1 MRKSILSV
9 PALAFL
15 ATLLLAG
22 CGKKTGPATSD
33 CAPFKVDTTI
43 DKVAWCVNA
52 VNTGDNAYDMIFHA
66 VIDDGWSLYSVEN
79 FGEMGP
85 FPSRFEFDTL
95 GHISIKP
102 GVEEKSAH
110 TIQGFDAL
118 FGMEVKKFKH
128 DVDFVRQFST
138 SAPEIP
144 VTGQFEYTTCNDEM
158 CLPPALIFWRVVPDS
173 GTFQLSLVP
182 FDLSGIAAKTC
193 ADGTYKLASVD
204 LDSPVVPGEKERSN
218 NGSLLV
224 IFFLGF
230 IGGLVALLTP
240 CVFPMIPLTVSFFT
254 KGSTDKRKGLMNAL
268 LYGAFI
274 FLIYAAFSIP
284 FHLLGS
290 VNPQIFNEISTNPW
304 LNIFFF
310 VIFIVFAISFLGY
323 FEITLPSSWVNKMDS
338 NASKFG
344 GGLGIFFM
352 ALTLALVSFSCTG
365 PILGSLLAGALSS
378 DGGAWQLTMG
388 LSGFGLA
395 LALPFALFAM
405 FPGWLNNLPRS
416 GGWLD
421 TVKKTLGFVE
431 LALAVKFFSNADLV
445 MNWGLLKREVFIGLW
460 IVIGIGLMLY
470 LIGRLLLPHDVK
482 GAPIGKGRWTTAV
495 LVLAFVVYLIP
506 GLTNTPWRNLKL
518 LSGFPPPLFYSLYE
532 HSNECPDGVTCYH
545 TLAEGLEV
553 AKRDN
558 RMVMIDFTGW
568 ACVNCR
574 KMEETVW
581 VEPAI
586 HSVLRD
592 QVVLVS
598 LYVDDKRELDKE
610 DQHVYISC
618 NGQKSFIKTIGD
630 QWSTLQAETFVQASQ
645 PLYVLLSPDG
655 KLLTDPVGYTP
666 DVDEY
671 ATFFQRGLSGMQK
684 LKGVATN

>member
-22 CGKKTGPATSD
+22 CGKKAGPATSD

>member
-1 MRKSILSV
+1 MRRTLVVVLALST
-9 PALAFL
+9 AL
-15 ATLLLAG
+15 TLLLSR
-22 CGKKTGPATSD
+22 CGKEDVVAAGA
-33 CAPFKVDTTI
+33 CAPAKVDASN
-43 DKVAWCVNA
+43 DKVAWCLTT
-52 VNTGDNAYDMIFHA
+52 VNTGGNAYDIVFHA
-66 VIDDGWSLYSVEN
+66 AIDEGWSVYSVEN
-79 FGEMGP
+79 FGDMGP
-85 FPSRFEFDTL
+85 LPSRFEFDTL
-95 GHISIKP
+95 GHVAIKP
-102 GVEEKSAH
+102 GIEELSAH
-110 TIQGFDAL
+110 TVEGHDAVFD
-118 FGMEVKKFKH
+118 MEVKKFKH
-128 DVDFVRQFST
+128 DVDFVRHFET
-138 SAPEIP
+138 SGAEFP
-144 VTGQFEYTTCNDEM
+144 VTGFFEYMTCNDEM
-158 CLPPALIFWRVVPDS
+158 CLPPALIFWRAVPDS
-173 GTFQLSLVP
+173 GTFQLSTVP
-182 FDLSGIAAKTC
+182 FDLSGIAVRSC
-193 ADGTYKLASVD
+193 DDGTYKLKEVD
-204 LDSPVVPGEKERSN
+204 LKQPVVPGPKDDSA
-218 NGSLLV
+218 NGGLLV
-224 IFFLGF
+224 IFLLGF
-230 IGGLVALLTP
+230 VGGLVALLTP

-274 FLIYAAFSIP
+274 FLIYALFSIP

-405 FPGWLNNLPRS
+405 FPGWLNNLPKS

-445 MNWGLLKREVFIGLW
+445 MNWGLLPREIFIGLW
-460 IVIGIGLMLY
+460 IVIGVGLVLY
-470 LIGRLLLPHDVK
+470 LIGRLRLPHDMK
-482 GAPIGKGRWTTAV
+482 GAPIGKGRWTTAAISF
-495 LVLAFVVYLIP
+495 AFVLYLIP
-506 GLTNTPWRNLKL
+506 GLTNGEYRNLKL

-532 HSNECPDGVTCYH
+532 QENECPEGVTCYH
-545 TLAEGLEV
+545 TLAEGMDV
-553 AKRDN
+553 AR
-558 RMVMIDFTGW
+558 RTGRVVMIDFTGW

-581 VEPAI
+581 TEPTI
-586 HSVLRD
+586 NSILRKD
-592 QVVLVS
+592 VVLVS
-598 LYVDDKRELDKE
+598 LYVDDKRELPKA
-610 DQHVYISC
+610 DQHVYITCS
-618 NGQKSFIKTIGD
+618 GQKSFIRTIGD
-630 QWSTLQAETFVQASQ
+630 QWANLETESFAQASQ
-645 PLYVLLSPDG
+645 PLYVLLSPEG

-666 DVDEY
+666 DVEEY
-671 ATFFQRGLSGMQK
+671 AAFFQRGSQGMEK
-684 LKGVATN
+684 VKGLAAK

>member
-1 MRKSILSV
+1 MRKTIGVVGVLAV
-9 PALAFL
+9 ALAV
-15 ATLLLAG
+15 LLSR
-22 CGKKTGPATSD
+22 CGGGAVVADPTAI
-33 CAPFKVDTTI
+33 KVDPAN
-43 DKVAWCVNA
+43 DKVAWSVRA
-52 VNTGDNAYDMIFHA
+52 VSTGGVSYDLIWHA
-66 VIDDGWSLYSVEN
+66 VIDDGWSVYSVED

-85 FPSRFEFDTL
+85 LPSRFEFDTL
-95 GHISIKP
+95 GHISIQP
-102 GVEEKSAH
+102 GLDEKSEH
-110 TIQGFDAL
+110 TIQGHDAV

-128 DVDFVRQFST
+128 DVDFVNHFGT
-138 SAPEIP
+138 SAPEFP
-144 VTGQFEYTTCNDEM
+144 VTGQFEYMTCNDEM
-158 CLPPALIFWRVVPDS
+158 CLPPSLIFWRVVPDS

-193 ADGTYKLASVD
+193 ADGTYKLASAD
-204 LDSPVVPGEKERSN
+204 LDSPVVPGEKERGS

-460 IVIGIGLMLY
+460 IVIGIGLVLY

-482 GAPIGKGRWTTAV
+482 GASIGKGRWTTAV

-532 HSNECPDGVTCYH
+532 HKNECPEGVTCYH

-581 VEPAI
+581 VEPVI

-592 QVVLVS
+592 EVVLVS

-610 DQHVYISC
+610 DQHVYIAC

-630 QWSTLQAETFVQASQ
+630 QWSTLQTETFAQASQ

-655 KLLTDPVGYTP
+655 TLLTDPVGYTP

-684 LKGVATN
+684 LKGVAAK

>member
-1 MRKSILSV
+1 MRKSLLSV

>member
-1 MRKSILSV
+1 MRKTIAVLLV
-9 PALAFL
+9 LATALAFL
-15 ATLLLAG
+15 LSR
-22 CGKKTGPATSD
+22 CGKEDVAVTGA
-33 CAPFKVDTTI
+33 CAPIKVDAAN
-43 DKVAWCVNA
+43 DKVAWCVKA
-52 VNTGDNAYDMIFHA
+52 VSTGGNAYDIVFHA
-66 VIDDGWSLYSVEN
+66 AIDEGWSVYSVED

-85 FPSRFEFDTL
+85 LPSRFEFDTL
-95 GHISIKP
+95 GHVAIKP
-102 GVEEKSAH
+102 GLEEKSEH
-110 TIQGFDAL
+110 TVQGHDAVFD
-118 FGMEVKKFKH
+118 MEVKKFKH
-128 DVDFVRQFST
+128 DVDFVRHFET
-138 SAPEIP
+138 SGSEFP
-144 VTGQFEYTTCNDEM
+144 VTGLFEYMTCNDEM

-173 GTFQLSLVP
+173 GTFELSMVP
-182 FDLSGIAAKTC
+182 FDLSGIAVKTC
-193 ADGTYKLASVD
+193 GDGSYKMEGVD
-204 LDSPVVPGEKERSN
+204 LDNAVVAGEKQASKDS
-218 NGSLLV
+218 SLLV

-268 LYGAFI
+268 TYGAFI
-274 FLIYAAFSIP
+274 FLIYAVFSIP

-290 VNPQIFNEISTNPW
+290 VNPEIFNEISTNPW
-304 LNIFFF
+304 LNIAFF

-405 FPGWLNNLPRS
+405 FPGWLNNLPKS

-445 MNWGLLKREVFIGLW
+445 MNWGILPREIFIGLW
-460 IVIGIGLMLY
+460 IVIGIGLVLY
-470 LIGRLLLPHDVK
+470 LIGRLRLPHDMK
-482 GAPIGKGRWTTAV
+482 GAPISKGRWTTAA
-495 LVLAFVVYLIP
+495 LSSAFVLYLLP
-506 GLTNTPWRNLKL
+506 GLTSGEHRNLKL
-518 LSGFPPPLFYSLYE
+518 LSGFPPPLFYSLYHQE
-532 HSNECPDGVTCYH
+532 TECPLGLTCYH
-545 TLAEGLEV
+545 TLEEGQKV
-553 AKRDN
+553 ARDTGKL
-558 RMVMIDFTGW
+558 VMIDFTGW

-581 VEPAI
+581 SEPEILAT
-586 HSVLRD
+586 LKEK
-592 QVVLVS
+592 VVLVS
-598 LYVDDKRELDKE
+598 LYVDDKRELPKDE
-610 DQHVYISC
+610 QHVYIAC
-618 NGQKSFIKTIGD
+618 DGQKKFIQTIGN
-630 QWSTLQAETFVQASQ
+630 QWATLQSESFQQVSQ

-655 KLLTDPVGYTP
+655 KLLTDPIGYTP
-666 DVDEY
+666 DVEEY
-671 ATFFQRGLSGMQK
+671 AAFFQRGSQGMEK
-684 LKGVATN
+684 LKGLAGK

>member
-1 MRKSILSV
+1 
-9 PALAFL
+9 
-15 ATLLLAG
+15 
-22 CGKKTGPATSD
+22 
-33 CAPFKVDTTI
+33 
-43 DKVAWCVNA
+43 
-52 VNTGDNAYDMIFHA
+52 MIFHA

-506 GLTNTPWRNLKL
+506 GLTNTTWRNLKL